1 MDVTNPYAALEQ
13 GADDEVNGRTFWLKW
28 FGVLGGYVSFTTLV
42 MAATMQIVWNFI
54 IRPSDYDD
62 CMDNYRASESL
73 AKALGLP
80 NRATDCHQF
89 RYEQWWSFHPVGFES
104 WVGLVIIGLGDR
116 PYRTRR
122 RADRRDQ
129 LRLAPGYVLPAQNPH
144 GICRHAP
151 VERSVHDTG

>member
-104 WVGLVIIGLGDR
+104 WVGLVIIGLFVAAISVIGLTALEDELTGETSFAWLLDTFYR
-116 PYRTRR
+116 RRTRT
-122 RADRRDQ
+122 
-129 LRLAPGYVLPAQNPH
+129 V
-144 GICRHAP
+144 
-151 VERSVHDTG
+151 SVGTHL